1 MQPRGGG
8 QPGVPPARER
18 EDGDGER
25 GMAMPPFQ
33 FSRFFSPPPPV
44 AAAVASSNSDE
55 GDGQQRG
62 LVVEERR
69 RRRMI
74 SNRESARRSR
84 MRKQRHLDELQFQVS
99 GLRSVNRRLID
110 QLNRAIADRDHTL
123 LENSR
128 LRGEV
133 SGLQR
138 SLQDLQAAAAETSA
152 TASSATPT
160 PTNST
165 RRNTKNRTHLP
176 TFFPEQYPLSLS
188 LTLSFS
194 NWEFRPPLEMQ
205 RSSDGSCKEQALLMM
220 ITTER

>member
-1 MQPRGGG
+1 MQPGEVASLGY
-8 QPGVPPARER
+8 PLLERER
-18 EDGDGER
+18 MAMGER

-138 SLQDLQAAAAETSA
+138 RLQASAAASLGHTHSDELNQEEHEESHP
-152 TASSATPT
+152 SS
-160 PTNST
+160 NL
-165 RRNTKNRTHLP
+165 LP
-176 TFFPEQYPLSLS
+176 
-188 LTLSFS
+188 
-194 NWEFRPPLEMQ
+194 
-205 RSSDGSCKEQALLMM
+205 
-220 ITTER
+220 

>member
-1 MQPRGGG
+1 MQPGEVASLGY
-8 QPGVPPARER
+8 PLLERER
-18 EDGDGER
+18 
-25 GMAMPPFQ
+25 MAMGRGAWRCRRSSSAGSSARRRRSPLP
-33 FSRFFSPPPPV
+33 SPPPTPTRGTG
-44 AAAVASSNSDE
+44 SSGAWWWRS
-55 GDGQQRG
+55 GGG
-62 LVVEERR
+62 GA
-69 RRRMI
+69 MI

-138 SLQDLQAAAAETSA
+138 RLQGGRRPPP
-152 TASSATPT
+152 SATPT

-176 TFFPEQYPLSLS
+176 TFFPEQYLLSLS
-188 LTLSFS
+188 LS
-194 NWEFRPPLEMQ
+194 NTIIL
-205 RSSDGSCKEQALLMM
+205 
-220 ITTER
+220 